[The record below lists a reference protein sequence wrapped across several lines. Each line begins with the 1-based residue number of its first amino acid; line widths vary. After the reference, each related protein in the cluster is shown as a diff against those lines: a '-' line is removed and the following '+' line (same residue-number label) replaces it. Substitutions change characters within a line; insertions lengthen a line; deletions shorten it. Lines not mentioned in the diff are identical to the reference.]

1 MNQTSQIQEPAT
13 PLEVG
18 LRFHAFLLL
27 NAQVLDSG
35 RGDLVHLTLAS
46 GLRLRAQT
54 TVEALRQLS
63 LSQSEYRASLHFR
76 TNKAGY
82 LIEPL
87 MLRRIRH
94 IAQQAD
100 TSTIWSAA
108 GEIVRLDQTKQLMTI
123 KVFPEQIRQPSFRVT
138 FRATDQSWFSSQL
151 HQCVKVSGGLV
162 GKQLQAHV
170 LEPIELTIPAKPTRE
185 IELVTT
191 EWRKL

>member
-1 MNQTSQIQEPAT
+1 MNQASPTQEPSI

-27 NAQVLDSG
+27 NAEIQDSG
-35 RGDLVHLTLAS
+35 KGDLVHLTLAS

-63 LSQSEYRASLHFR
+63 SSQNEYRASLHFR

-87 MLRRIRH
+87 MLRRIRPA
-94 IAQQAD
+94 IQQAD

-108 GEIVRLDQTKQLMTI
+108 GEIVRLDQAKQLMTI
-123 KVFPEQIRQPSFRVT
+123 KVFPEQSRQPSFRVT
-138 FRATDQSWFSSQL
+138 FRVNTENWFSSQL

-162 GKQLQAHV
+162 GKQLQAHT
-170 LEPIELTIPAKPTRE
+170 LEPIELMIPTKTTRE

-191 EWRKL
+191 EWRKS

>member
-1 MNQTSQIQEPAT
+1 MNQTSPILEPSA

-27 NAQVLDSG
+27 NAEILDSG
-35 RGDLVHLTLAS
+35 KGDLVHLTLAS
-46 GLRLRAQT
+46 GLNLRAQT

-63 LSQSEYRASLHFR
+63 LSQGEYRASLHFR

-87 MLRRIRH
+87 MLRRIRL
-94 IAQQAD
+94 AVQQAD

-108 GEIVRLDQTKQLMTI
+108 GEIVRLDQAKLLMTI
-123 KVFPEQIRQPSFRVT
+123 KVFPEQNRQPSFRVT
-138 FRATDQSWFSSQL
+138 FRVTDQKWFLSQL
-151 HQCVKVSGGLV
+151 HQCVKVTGGLL
-162 GKQLQAHV
+162 GKQLQAHT
-170 LEPIELTIPAKPTRE
+170 LEFIELVIPAKPTRE

-191 EWRKL
+191 ERRKS